1 MSARINKTP
10 RAAAREAVV
19 SQKSHKRTAKTSL
32 FLLANISGMEKE
44 RRACTATHTQ
54 PAAKAGN
61 KRGKVMAKSY
71 TPHRIAFYVG
81 IIAVWQAVALSGL
94 WPENIFPSPF
104 EVAED
109 LAYSAADGSLFYGIA
124 SSMWRLIVGLTIAI
138 TGGVIFG
145 IFMARVEVVNQTIG
159 SLVLGL
165 QSIPSVAWVPLG
177 ILWFGLTDAGIIF
190 VTAIGAIF
198 AVTINTYTG
207 VKNINPH
214 FVEAARNMG
223 AKGTQLVT
231 NVLIPAAFPYMI
243 SGFKQGW
250 AFAWRGVIGAELL
263 FSFLGLGFLL
273 NVGRQLN
280 DVSQVIAIMLVI
292 MIIGV
297 VIDGVIF
304 KRLDDKV
311 MSRWGLR

>member
-1 MSARINKTP
+1 MKKN
-10 RAAAREAVV
+10 VL
-19 SQKSHKRTAKTSL
+19 AK
-32 FLLANISGMEKE
+32 K
-44 RRACTATHTQ
+44 
-54 PAAKAGN
+54 
-61 KRGKVMAKSY
+61 
-71 TPHRIAFYVG
+71 IAFYLILIG
-81 IIAVWQAVALSGL
+81 LWQAISISDI
-94 WPENIFPSPF
+94 WPNNIFPSPY
-104 EVAED
+104 EVGVD
-109 LAYSAADGSLFYGIA
+109 LAYSASDGSLFLGIGT
-124 SSMWRLIVGLTIAI
+124 SIMRLVVGLAIAI
-138 TGGVIFG
+138 FGGVVLG
-145 IFMARVEVVNQTIG
+145 IFMARVETVNQTIG

-165 QSIPSVAWVPLG
+165 QSIPSVAWVPLA
-177 ILWFGLTDAGIIF
+177 ILWFGFNDSGIIF

-214 FVEAARNMG
+214 YIEAARNMG

-231 NVLIPAAFPYMI
+231 NVLIPAAFPFMI

-292 MIIGV
+292 MVIGIAV
-297 VIDGVIF
+297 DGFIF
-304 KRLDDKV
+304 KKIENKV

>member
-1 MSARINKTP
+1 MKKNVI
-10 RAAAREAVV
+10 
-19 SQKSHKRTAKTSL
+19 AK
-32 FLLANISGMEKE
+32 K
-44 RRACTATHTQ
+44 
-54 PAAKAGN
+54 
-61 KRGKVMAKSY
+61 
-71 TPHRIAFYVG
+71 IAFYV
-81 IIAVWQAVALSGL
+81 ILVALWQVISMSDV
-94 WPENIFPSPF
+94 WPNNVFPSPY
-104 EVAED
+104 EVGED
-109 LAYSAADGSLFYGIA
+109 LAYSAADGSLFFGIGT
-124 SSMWRLIVGLTIAI
+124 SILRLVVGLAIAIVG
-138 TGGVIFG
+138 GVVLG
-145 IFMARVEVVNQTIG
+145 IFMARVETVNQTIG

-165 QSIPSVAWVPLG
+165 QSIPSIAWVPLA
-177 ILWFGLTDAGIIF
+177 ILWFGLTDTGIIF

-214 FVEAARNMG
+214 YIEAARNMG

-280 DVSQVIAIMLVI
+280 DVSEVIAIMLVI
-292 MIIGV
+292 MMIGIAV
-297 VIDGVIF
+297 DGFIF
-304 KRLDDKV
+304 KKIENKV

>member
-1 MSARINKTP
+1 MKKNIF
-10 RAAAREAVV
+10 
-19 SQKSHKRTAKTSL
+19 AK
-32 FLLANISGMEKE
+32 K
-44 RRACTATHTQ
+44 
-54 PAAKAGN
+54 
-61 KRGKVMAKSY
+61 
-71 TPHRIAFYVG
+71 IAFYVA
-81 IIAVWQAVALSGL
+81 IVILWQVISISDVW
-94 WPENIFPSPF
+94 PNNIFPSPY

-109 LAYSAADGSLFYGIA
+109 LVYSASDGSLFFGIA
-124 SSMWRLIVGLTIAI
+124 TSILRLIVGLAIAI
-138 TGGVIFG
+138 VGGVVLG
-145 IFMARVEVVNQTIG
+145 IFMARVETVNQTIG

-165 QSIPSVAWVPLG
+165 QSIPSIAWVPLA
-177 ILWFGLTDAGIIF
+177 ILWFGLTDSGIIF

-214 FVEAARNMG
+214 YIEAARNMG

-292 MIIGV
+292 MLIGILV
-297 VIDGVIF
+297 DGFIF
-304 KRLDDKV
+304 KKIENKV
-311 MSRWGLR
+311 MARWGLR

>member
-1 MSARINKTP
+1 MKKN
-10 RAAAREAVV
+10 V
-19 SQKSHKRTAKTSL
+19 
-32 FLLANISGMEKE
+32 LLK
-44 RRACTATHTQ
+44 
-54 PAAKAGN
+54 K
-61 KRGKVMAKSY
+61 
-71 TPHRIAFYVG
+71 IAFY
-81 IIAVWQAVALSGL
+81 IIIVAIWQVVSMSNVW
-94 WPENIFPSPF
+94 PNNIFPSPY
-104 EVAED
+104 EVGED
-109 LAYSAADGSLFYGIA
+109 LVFTAADGSLFYGIGT
-124 SSMWRLIVGLTIAI
+124 SILRLLVGLAIAI
-138 TGGVIFG
+138 GGGVVLG
-145 IFMARVEVVNQTIG
+145 IFMARVEVINQTIG

-214 FVEAARNMG
+214 FIEAARNMG

-231 NVLIPAAFPYMI
+231 AVLIPAAFPYMI

-292 MIIGV
+292 MFIGV
-297 VIDGVIF
+297 LIDGVIF
-304 KRLDDKV
+304 KRLEDKV